1 MLDRDTVMMTYRK
14 VSNSK
19 NNGEAFQ
26 RCLKRVK
33 QMSEEGGNGIENEK
47 LLKTIDRYLK
57 LKDGEKRH
65 KNSRDIMNSDQE
77 IK

>member
-1 MLDRDTVMMTYRK
+1 
-14 VSNSK
+14 
-19 NNGEAFQ
+19 
-26 RCLKRVK
+26 
-33 QMSEEGGNGIENEK
+33 MSEEGGNGIENEK